1 MNKLLMAGVAL
12 VALVGCETSQPVYAP
27 DGTPLNRIPGVE
39 AIDIP
44 PGVSDKAALDAVEQ
58 SVELS
63 HNGLTRNYWKGQW
76 RMEGR
81 NDAEKWVRAGLSVRK
96 HYLCVCYR
104 IENGKLIPDV
114 PTSINLNQS
123 GSSIHRKV
131 PHWINLMKQ
140 QLVEQLYKAS
150 KTTK

>member
-63 HNGLTRNYWKGQW
+63 HNGLERAMAHGRSQRRREVGQ
-76 RMEGR
+76 GR
-81 NDAEKWVRAGLSVRK
+81 TLRS
-96 HYLCVCYR
+96 
-104 IENGKLIPDV
+104 
-114 PTSINLNQS
+114 
-123 GSSIHRKV
+123 
-131 PHWINLMKQ
+131 
-140 QLVEQLYKAS
+140 
-150 KTTK
+150 